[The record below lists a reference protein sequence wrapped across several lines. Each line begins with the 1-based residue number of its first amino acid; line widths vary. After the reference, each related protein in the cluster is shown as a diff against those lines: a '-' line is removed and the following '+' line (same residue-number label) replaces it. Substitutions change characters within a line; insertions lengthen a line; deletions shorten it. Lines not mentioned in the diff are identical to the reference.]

1 MSSIYRSIYS
11 IILVSITMDN
21 LRVNATPAL
30 LRISH
35 DPRRTINIVHHNSLL
50 ILITITSSLPNKPKK
65 VSRDPRP
72 SKVSS
77 LSRARYSFLFIRNRN
92 LKHRFRKNS
101 LPSFPCPLL
110 YIPLSL
116 AITRSRIFIRLKQ
129 KVEKYSTCIMY
140 IYIYNSKL
148 IFIA

>member
-1 MSSIYRSIYS
+1 MYPSIYS
-11 IILVSITMDN
+11 IILVSITIDN

-35 DPRRTINIVHHNSLL
+35 DPPRTINIVLHNSLL

-77 LSRARYSFLFIRNRN
+77 L
-92 LKHRFRKNS
+92 K
-101 LPSFPCPLL
+101 
-110 YIPLSL
+110 L
-116 AITRSRIFIRLKQ
+116 AQL
-129 KVEKYSTCIMY
+129 E
-140 IYIYNSKL
+140 
-148 IFIA
+148 